1 MGASPALGESANRS
15 GLPSPSS
22 SKPTLAIVIPICNE
36 SAGLE
41 ELFRRLRSMFEGVRD
56 LELQVI
62 YVNDG
67 STDASLEIMLD
78 QHARD
83 RRFTVIDLSR
93 NFGQQAA
100 IAAGLAA
107 AAADATVVMDGD
119 LQDPPELIPEMV
131 ACWRAGAEVVRAQR
145 RTRRETGVRRWSFVL
160 FHRLFGWLA
169 DFPIPANDGVYGLL
183 DRKVLDEL
191 NRLPEKNRFLPGLR
205 AWVGFEQRAVYYD
218 RDDRASGL
226 PKQSFAR
233 LLRYAADGVF
243 SFSYKPLRLM
253 VLAGSVICVM
263 GFVLAARFVI
273 RRLAGIEQAQMGFT
287 TIVTLVLF
295 LGGVQ
300 LVSIGLLGE
309 YLARIYDEV
318 KARPLYIVRRRFL
331 DRSEA
336 TADPPAEGGA
346 PEQ

>member
-1 MGASPALGESANRS
+1 M
-15 GLPSPSS
+15 
-22 SKPTLAIVIPICNE
+22 
-36 SAGLE
+36 
-41 ELFRRLRSMFEGVRD
+41 
-56 LELQVI
+56 I

-67 STDASLEIMLD
+67 STDGSLEIMLE
-78 QHARD
+78 QRGRD
-83 RRFTVIDLSR
+83 ERFTVIDLSR

-131 ACWRAGAEVVRAQR
+131 ASWRAGAEVVRAQR
-145 RTRRETGVRRWSFVL
+145 RTRQERGVRRWSFVL

-169 DFPIPANDGVYGLL
+169 DFPIPAHVGVFGLL
-183 DRKVLDEL
+183 DRKALDEL

-218 RDDRASGL
+218 RDERASGL
-226 PKQSFAR
+226 PKQSFVR
-233 LLRYAADGVF
+233 LLRYALDGVF

-253 VLAGSVICVM
+253 VLVGSIICVM

-273 RRLAGIEQAQMGFT
+273 RRLAGVEQAQMGFT

-318 KARPLYIVRRRFL
+318 KERPLYIVRRRFP
-331 DRSEA
+331 DRSEGTGDPA
-336 TADPPAEGGA
+336 ADGRS